1 MKKTLFRVLV
11 SIVTIFGACALIA
24 YGIYNIE
31 NREKF
36 YPSEAGIIF
45 AVFLFIIAAIVLLS
59 LLWYWIL
66 LSDEIRLDL
75 KEKGIMEN
83 KIILEI
89 NLESDKRAIASIL
102 VANGYAV
109 KIEGVKN
116 GNRSKKVLVAWKD

>member
-45 AVFLFIIAAIVLLS
+45 AVFLFIIAAIALLS

-66 LSDEIRLDL
+66 LSDEEERL
-75 KEKGIMEN
+75 
-83 KIILEI
+83 
-89 NLESDKRAIASIL
+89 
-102 VANGYAV
+102 
-109 KIEGVKN
+109 
-116 GNRSKKVLVAWKD
+116 

>member
-45 AVFLFIIAAIVLLS
+45 AVFLFIIAAIALLS
-59 LLWYWIL
+59 LMYWIL
-66 LSDEIRLDL
+66 LSDEEERL
-75 KEKGIMEN
+75 
-83 KIILEI
+83 
-89 NLESDKRAIASIL
+89 
-102 VANGYAV
+102 
-109 KIEGVKN
+109 
-116 GNRSKKVLVAWKD
+116 